1 MKKRPVV
8 FIISLTLV
16 LVFVV
21 LGIIVPEQLD
31 AVSATL
37 HLGIIEHFGWAY
49 LLAAFG
55 FVVFSLYLALSKYGR
70 LKLGKPHDKPQYSYF
85 GWFSMLF
92 AAGMGIGLIFW
103 GVAEPL
109 SHFADPP
116 QYLQGESGA
125 AARFAMVRS
134 FFHWGIQPWA
144 IYIVMSLAIAYFSF
158 RRGMAPLISNTFYP
172 ILGERVFGPIG
183 KTIDIL
189 AVFATVFGIVTSL
202 GLGALQI
209 NSGLNYVFGLPMT
222 NAVTFGIIGVV
233 TVLYLISSMTGLD
246 TGIQILSKTNV
257 LIAITLLLFVLI
269 VGPTSYILNVL
280 TSTIG
285 EYLSQ
290 FLTMSLST
298 NPFEGYQWTKD
309 WTLFYWAWWISWSP
323 FVGLF
328 VASISRGRTIREFV
342 SGALLVPTLLTF
354 LWFAVFGGT
363 GLDLQLHRGIDLAST
378 AVSDVTTVLFE
389 MFGHL
394 PIGGVLSLV
403 AVLLLSVFFVT
414 SADSATYVLGMMT
427 SDGDLNPPNIKKLT
441 WGLVQ
446 STAAVILL
454 LTGGLDALQR
464 MAIVA
469 ALPFTFVMVGMVF
482 SLLKALRWEWQNE
495 LRSRRASDRS

>member
-1 MKKRPVV
+1 MNKGPAVFLVSLALVV
-8 FIISLTLV
+8 GFIL
-16 LVFVV
+16 
-21 LGIIVPEQLD
+21 LGIFVPDGLD
-31 AVSATL
+31 VFSSAL
-37 HLGIIEHFGWAY
+37 HGAIIEHFGWAY
-49 LLAAFG
+49 LLSAFG
-55 FVVFSLYLALSKYGR
+55 FVVFSVYIALSRYGR

-103 GVAEPL
+103 GVSEPL
-109 SHFADPP
+109 SHFASPP
-116 QYLQGESGA
+116 QYLDAASGE

-144 IYIVMSLAIAYFSF
+144 IYIVMSLSIAYFSF

-172 ILGERVFGPIG
+172 LLGERVFGPVG

-209 NSGLNYVFGLPMT
+209 NGGLGAVFGIPINNT
-222 NAVTFGIIGVV
+222 VTFIIIAVV
-233 TVLYLISSMTGLD
+233 TVLYLTSSMTGLD

-257 LIAITLLLFVLI
+257 LVAITLLLFVLV

-280 TSTIG
+280 TTVVG
-285 EYLSQ
+285 DYLTQ
-290 FLTMSLST
+290 FVNLSLST

-342 SGALLVPTLLTF
+342 SGALLVPTMLTF
-354 LWFAVFGGT
+354 LWFAVFGAT
-363 GLDLQLHRGIDLAST
+363 GLDLQLHRGIDLA
-378 AVSDVTTVLFE
+378 AVAMSDITLVLFE
-389 MFGHL
+389 MFRYL
-394 PIGGVLSLV
+394 PLGALLSLV
-403 AVLLLSVFFVT
+403 AILLLSVFFVT
-414 SADSATYVLGMMT
+414 SADSATFVLGMMT
-427 SDGDLNPPNIKKLT
+427 SNGNLNPPTAKKFT
-441 WGLVQ
+441 WGILQ
-446 STAAVILL
+446 SVSAIILL
-454 LTGGLDALQR
+454 MTGGLAALQR

-469 ALPFTFVMVGMVF
+469 ALPFTLVMVVMVF
-482 SLLKALRWEWQNE
+482 SLLKALRWEWRHE
-495 LRSRRASDRS
+495 LKDRRSGDRR